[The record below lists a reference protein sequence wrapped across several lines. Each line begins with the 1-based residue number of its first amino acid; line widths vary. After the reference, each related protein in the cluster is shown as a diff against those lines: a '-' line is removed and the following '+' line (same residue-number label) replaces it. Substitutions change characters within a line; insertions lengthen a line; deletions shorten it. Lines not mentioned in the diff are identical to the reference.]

1 MRLRRLVALGCLGA
15 VMTVVAGCGLP
26 IDNSPQAIP
35 ADEMPLALSQ
45 PSATIP
51 SVSRL
56 LGSIPEEIYLLGPDA
71 QLVGRVRYLRPP
83 PTPQEMLDALEA
95 GPAPTELDQGIQS
108 AIPSSAN
115 LVSGGL
121 GAGVLTVLLDSSFGS
136 LRPGQS
142 IYELA
147 QIVYTVTSLP
157 QVHGVL
163 FEYEDAFIQP
173 VVGNGSFATGFVV
186 HRADYA
192 QLFP

>member
-1 MRLRRLVALGCLGA
+1 MLSRRARRQRSWTRASKARSLHRP
-15 VMTVVAGCGLP
+15 TSSPVVW
-26 IDNSPQAIP
+26 
-35 ADEMPLALSQ
+35 
-45 PSATIP
+45 
-51 SVSRL
+51 R
-56 LGSIPEEIYLLGPDA
+56 
-71 QLVGRVRYLRPP
+71 
-83 PTPQEMLDALEA
+83 
-95 GPAPTELDQGIQS
+95 
-108 AIPSSAN
+108 
-115 LVSGGL
+115 
-121 GAGVLTVLLDSSFGS
+121 AGVLTVLLDSSFGS

>member
-1 MRLRRLVALGCLGA
+1 VVVIA
-15 VMTVVAGCGLP
+15 VAGCGLP

-35 ADEMPLALSQ
+35 ADEMPLALSE
-45 PSATIP
+45 SNATIP

-71 QLVGRVRYLRPP
+71 QLVGRIRYLRPP
-83 PTPQEMLDALEA
+83 PTPQGMLDALET

-115 LVSGGL
+115 LIA
-121 GAGVLTVLLDSSFGS
+121 GAQTGGVLTVVLDSSFGS
-136 LRPGQS
+136 PRPGQAT
-142 IYELA
+142 YEFA

-163 FEYEDAFIQP
+163 FEYGGAIIQP
-173 VVGNGSFATGFVV
+173 VVGNGSFATSFVV

-192 QLFP
+192 QLVP